1 MKKVIRLT
9 ESDLHRI
16 VNESVQRILTE
27 EMDEG
32 LFGGLGAL
40 GQMFGNKARKAGQ
53 GMTNAASQK
62 IGQAKDAMGRV
73 ANAVG
78 NKVNQAGRYVSN
90 KANQAGQYVGNAYNN
105 AKETVGNAYND
116 AKQTYQTG
124 SASSD
129 AQSAIQDAVK
139 ALQNLKAAD
148 QKLQSMG
155 QYSVIGKQGV
165 LIDQLLKVLGST
177 SGRFKAR
184 TSAFANS

>member
-78 NKVNQAGRYVSN
+78 NKVNQAGRYV
-90 KANQAGQYVGNAYNN
+90 GNAYNN

-116 AKQTYQTG
+116 AKQAYQTG

-177 SGRFKAR
+177 GGRFKAR
-184 TSAFANS
+184 TSAFANA